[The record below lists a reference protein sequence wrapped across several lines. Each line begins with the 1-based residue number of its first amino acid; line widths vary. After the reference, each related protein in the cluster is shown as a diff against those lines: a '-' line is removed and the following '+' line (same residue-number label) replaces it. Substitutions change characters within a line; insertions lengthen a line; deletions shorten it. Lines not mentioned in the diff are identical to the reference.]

1 VARKKTG
8 RRRGRPR
15 LAVAKRRFTTRH
27 GRRHGFEPVDLGSDY
42 LRVRKLR
49 LTGRFDLPLDGAAIL
64 YAHEHLDREQ
74 YDTLALV
81 GRQLVLLARGWGGD
95 DGCSGLWVALTGALT
110 PARPAPSVLDQRMGL
125 AGYAWQRLAQACR
138 QLDGSRNLVLALAE
152 GRSPPIVRRV
162 VERKLT
168 IADSMTL
175 EKLRQGLD
183 RVGRGRTRRESA
195 EVEPDTASPEGRNM
209 VGGI

>member
-15 LAVAKRRFTTRH
+15 LAAAKRRFTTR
-27 GRRHGFEPVDLGSDY
+27 LGSDY

-49 LTGRFDLPLDGAAIL
+49 LTGRTDLPLDGAAIPH
-64 YAHEHLDREQ
+64 ARGHLDREE
-74 YDTLALV
+74 YDTLALI
-81 GRQLVLLARGWGGD
+81 GRQLTQLARGWGGD
-95 DGCSGLWVALTGALT
+95 GGYGGLWTALTGALT
-110 PARPAPSVLDQRMGL
+110 PARPAPGAIDQRMGL
-125 AGYAWQRLAQACR
+125 ADYARRRLAQACR
-138 QLDGSRNLVLALAE
+138 QLDGSRNLVIALAE
-152 GRSPPIVRRV
+152 GRSPPIVRRA

-168 IADSMTL
+168 IADSVTL

-195 EVEPDTASPEGRNM
+195 EVEPG
-209 VGGI
+209 

>member
-1 VARKKTG
+1 MARKKTG

-15 LAVAKRRFTTRH
+15 LVAAKRRFTTRQ
-27 GRRHGFEPVDLGSDY
+27 GRRHGFEPADLGSDY

-49 LTGRFDLPLDGAAIL
+49 LTGRTDLPLDGGAIL
-64 YAHEHLDREQ
+64 YAREHLDREQ

-95 DGCSGLWVALTGALT
+95 GSCGGLWTSLTGAPT
-110 PARPAPSVLDQRMGL
+110 PTRPAPGTIDQLMGR
-125 AGYAWQRLAQACR
+125 ADYARQRLAQACK
-138 QLDGSRNLVLALAE
+138 QLDGSRNLVIALAE

-162 VERKLT
+162 VERKLS
-168 IADSMTL
+168 IAYSVTL

-195 EVEPDTASPEGRNM
+195 EVEPG
-209 VGGI
+209 